1 MAGTPDMDRRG
12 SGISRRRFLVLAL
25 PALGALLAA
34 CSGGSRPVE
43 TALVASPAQDRWPEQ
58 FQRAAPE
65 VQEAYRFAVANPHV
79 LQYIPCYCGCVNQG
93 HTSNKDCYIDELRP
107 DGSVVLDPM
116 SFG

>member
-1 MAGTPDMDRRG
+1 
-12 SGISRRRFLVLAL
+12 
-25 PALGALLAA
+25 GALLAA

-43 TALVASPAQDRWPEQ
+43 TALVASPAQGRWPEQ

-79 LQYIPCYCGCVNQG
+79 LQYIPRYCGCVNQG